1 MSGNYISIVNHLLI
15 YENNNVYIAFDDKT
29 QEPYFHAKQLCL
41 MLKYK
46 DYHDALKS
54 LVNKKNIVY
63 LKNIVKNYKILYK
76 NVQGHTKFINEAGLN
91 SLIYGSKKKE
101 AKKIREWITGEIMP
115 TIRKYGQY
123 KLDNNT
129 KKQLDELN
137 KLLEKK
143 TNEIEVLKHNLK
155 KPKFKKGKV
164 VYLLRSVETTIKLDK
179 SETLFVKFG
188 RTKNMKTRKANY
200 DTAHK
205 NRVQVLKTINVDD
218 AKIIEDCVIKKMEEY
233 KISDG
238 KEYFECSYNDI
249 IKQIASC
256 IKFFE
261 NKDIDFELDN
271 DYDKTG
277 LSRQNGKFDPNKKLI
292 VKIINEEVESDEDKS
307 DDVESDEDE
316 SDDSDDSD
324 SDDSD
329 SDDSDSENDIQKG
342 GDIASFKY
350 LRMKAKYLQL
360 KFDLL

>member
-1 MSGNYISIVNHLLI
+1 MAKRLI
-15 YENNNVYIAFDDKT
+15 DIYNRILSYNDNNVHIAFGDKT
-29 QEPYFHAKQLCL
+29 LEPYFHAKQVCL
-41 MLKYK
+41 LLKYNDYSDAINTLEKNK
-46 DYHDALKS
+46 D
-54 LVNKKNIVY
+54 IFY
-63 LKNIVKNYKILYK
+63 LKNIVSNYKTLYR
-76 NVQGHTKFINEAGLN
+76 NVNGYTKFITEGGLYL
-91 SLIYGSKKKE
+91 LIMKSKKKE
-101 AKKIREWITGEIMP
+101 AVEIQEWITNDVMP
-115 TIRKYGQY
+115 SIRKYGQY
-123 KLDNNT
+123 KLNSNI
-129 KKQLDELN
+129 KKQLDALN
-137 KLLEKK
+137 ILLEKYK
-143 TNEIEVLKHNLK
+143 NENKILKHNLK
-155 KPKFKKGKV
+155 NPKKGKV

-218 AKIIEDCVIKKMEEY
+218 AKIIEDCVIKKMEDY

-256 IKFFE
+256 IKFYE
-261 NKDIDFELDN
+261 NKDIDFELDD

-277 LSRQNGKFDPNKKLI
+277 LSRQNDNFDRNKKLI
-292 VKIINEEVESDEDKS
+292 VKIINEEEVESDEDKS

-316 SDDSDDSD
+316 SGD

>member
-1 MSGNYISIVNHLLI
+1 MV
-15 YENNNVYIAFDDKT
+15 
-29 QEPYFHAKQLCL
+29 
-41 MLKYK
+41 
-46 DYHDALKS
+46 
-54 LVNKKNIVY
+54 
-63 LKNIVKNYKILYK
+63 
-76 NVQGHTKFINEAGLN
+76 
-91 SLIYGSKKKE
+91 
-101 AKKIREWITGEIMP
+101 
-115 TIRKYGQY
+115 
-123 KLDNNT
+123 
-129 KKQLDELN
+129 
-137 KLLEKK
+137 LLEKK

-218 AKIIEDCVIKKMEEY
+218 AKIIEDCIIKKMEDY

-256 IKFFE
+256 IKFYE
-261 NKDIDFELDN
+261 NKDIDLELDD

-277 LSRQNGKFDPNKKLI
+277 LSRQNDNFDPNKKLI

-307 DDVESDEDE
+307 DEDE
-316 SDDSDDSD
+316 SGDSDDS
-324 SDDSD
+324 DSD

>member
-1 MSGNYISIVNHLLI
+1 MAKKLI
-15 YENNNVYIAFDDKT
+15 DIYNRILTYNDNSVYIAFSDKT
-29 QEPYFHAKQLCL
+29 LEPFFHAKQVCL
-41 MLKYK
+41 LLNYK
-46 DYHDALKS
+46 DYRDVIRTFVK
-54 LVNKKNIVY
+54 NKDIFY
-63 LKNIVKNYKILYK
+63 LKNIVSNYKKLYN
-76 NVQGHTKFINEAGLN
+76 NVQGHTKFINEGGLY
-91 SLIYGSKKKE
+91 SLIMRSKKKE
-101 AKKIREWITGEIMP
+101 AIEIQDWITHDVMP
-115 TIRKYGQY
+115 SIRKYGNY
-123 KLDNNT
+123 KSNIT
-129 KKQLDELN
+129 MKKQLDELN
-137 KLLEKK
+137 KTIEKYK
-143 TNEIEVLKHNLK
+143 NENEVLKHNLK

-205 NRVQVLKTINVDD
+205 NRVQVLKTINVND
-218 AKIIEDCVIKKMEEY
+218 AKIIEDCVIKKMEDY

-261 NKDIDFELDN
+261 NKDIDFELDD

-316 SDDSDDSD
+316 SGD